1 MHLLSL
7 AAAAVVAV
15 APIANAQ
22 APIITPAGD
31 PSVRA
36 DTIYRLVVDPS
47 AFPEETSRFL
57 LDDGVIRLEADGR
70 GTRTYRQIVQIL
82 RPEAVESYQEM
93 QFSYAPKHE
102 RFTLNWVRVVRP
114 DGSVVSEKPTQL
126 QESDVPAQMGDPVYS
141 DRKVIRVSVT
151 GVAPGT
157 IVDWSYT
164 TEELKPF
171 LPGDALVTW
180 SVSTGS
186 AVGRSRYIVD
196 VPAAIELNIREQNL
210 DFKRAESVARGRRT
224 MVWAARDLPKVKGE
238 TFAADS
244 NGVLMSVHFSLPLR
258 WSHIGKWYADNARGR
273 YTMTPA
279 LDAKLAELVQGA
291 RSLDDSLR
299 AVHRWVAQ
307 DVRYV
312 SIALGLGGYQPRT
325 PTEVLESGFG
335 DCKDKATI
343 FVAMLTRMG
352 VTAYPVILN
361 SAGGVIRELPS
372 LTQFDHAIAAFRRPG
387 RTGYEY
393 TDLTA
398 DLTPFGE
405 LPFGPQ
411 GAFGIVVRPDGT
423 TEEVT
428 FPKTSIPDNRTE
440 VRLTGEIAAD
450 GAFSGYHEETGFGNQ
465 QYGLR
470 DAFTNPMDS
479 AQRAQFM
486 DNVARQWVPGAK
498 GSDLEAFRG
507 KDLQALPKLRVRIS
521 GGRSFQ
527 FAGNTAI
534 LRNPLGT
541 AAGFATLADG
551 LAAVPTRRFPIDPLK
566 ILGYGESRFE
576 YSVALPQGWLAEL
589 PPSVEASSA
598 FGVYRSSY
606 AQDGRTLRITRTMS
620 GVAGI
625 QDPSRVAALIAWL
638 RDVSRDDASVIVIK
652 RPTP

>member
-1 MHLLSL
+1 MSL
-7 AAAAVVAV
+7 RPLVTAVFAV
-15 APIANAQ
+15 IAPLAQAQ
-22 APIITPAGD
+22 APVITPAGD
-31 PSVRA
+31 PSVNA
-36 DTIYRLVVDPS
+36 DTIYRLAVDPS
-47 AFPEETSRFL
+47 AFPEETSRYL

-70 GTRTYRQIVQIL
+70 GTKTYRQIIQVL
-82 RPEAVESYQEM
+82 RPEAVESYAEM

-102 RFTLNWVRVVRP
+102 RFTINWIRVVRP
-114 DGSVVSEKPTQL
+114 DGTVISEKPTQV

-151 GVAPGT
+151 GVAVGT
-157 IVDWSYT
+157 IVDWSIT

-171 LPGDALVTW
+171 LPGDAYFGW
-180 SVSTGS
+180 SVSTGN

-196 VPAAIELNIREQNL
+196 VPASVRLNLRERNL
-210 DFKRAESVARGRRT
+210 DFKRVETVARGRRT

-238 TFAADS
+238 PFAADS
-244 NGVLMSVHFSLPLR
+244 NGVLMSVDFSLPLR
-258 WSHIGKWYADNARGR
+258 WADIGKWYADNARGR
-273 YTMTPA
+273 YAMTPA
-279 LDAKLAELVQGA
+279 LEAKLAEIVRDA
-291 RSLDDSLR
+291 RTLDDSLR

-307 DVRYV
+307 DIRYV

-325 PTEVLESGFG
+325 PAEVLETGFG

-361 SAGGVIRELPS
+361 STGGVVRELPS

-411 GAFGIVVRPDGT
+411 GEFGIVVQPDGT

-428 FPKTSIPDNRTE
+428 FPKSSIADNRME
-440 VRLTGEIAAD
+440 VRLTGDIAAD
-450 GAFSGYHEETGFGNQ
+450 GAFSGHYEEAGFGNQ

-470 DAFTNPMDS
+470 DVFTNPMDS
-479 AQRAQFM
+479 AQQTQFM
-486 DNVARQWVPGAK
+486 GNLARQWVAGAR
-498 GSDLEAFRG
+498 GSDLVAFDG
-507 KDLQALPKLRVRIS
+507 KDLRAVPRVRVRIS
-521 GGRSFQ
+521 GGRALQ

-534 LRNPLGT
+534 LQNPLGT
-541 AAGFATLADG
+541 ATAFATGADE
-551 LAAVPTRRFPIDPLK
+551 LAALPPRRFPIDPLK
-566 ILGYGESRFE
+566 ILGYRESRLE
-576 YSVALPQGWLAEL
+576 YTVTLPEGWLAEL
-589 PPSVEASSA
+589 PRSIEASGA

-606 AQDGRTLRITRTMS
+606 AQEGRMLRITRTMS
-620 GVAGI
+620 GAAGI
-625 QDPSRVAALIAWL
+625 QDPSRITALVAWL
-638 RDVSRDDASVIVIK
+638 REVGRDDANVIVIK